1 MSMIILGIDA
11 SYTRTGIAISE
22 DGKLKAVKS
31 IKFKGIKGK
40 PAKRANLRA
49 KIAKYIAAYSPD
61 MIVVERTRQFSTGD
75 KSFIA
80 LNMIKTGISLLTTII
95 DIAYENGIP
104 VYSVDTRSWKKVVV
118 GSSKPDK
125 YGNKKQPTID
135 YVKTLGFEVY
145 DDDDAA
151 DAACISLYYDRAKK
165 LYGEARRTELMKLE
179 E

>member
-1 MSMIILGIDA
+1 MIIMGIDA
-11 SYTRTGIAISE
+11 SYARTGLAIAE
-22 DGKLKAVKS
+22 DGELKAVKS
-31 IKFKGIKGK
+31 IKFKGLKKK
-40 PAKRANLRA
+40 PEKRANL
-49 KIAKYIAAYSPD
+49 KMKVENYIKKYQPE
-61 MIVVERTRQFSTGD
+61 MIVVERTRQFSTND

-80 LNMIKTGISLLTTII
+80 LNMIKTGISLLTIII
-95 DIAYENGIP
+95 DVAYENGIP

-135 YVKTLGFEVY
+135 YVKSLGFEVY

-151 DAACISLYYDRAKK
+151 DAACIALYYDRAKK
-165 LYGEARRTELMKLE
+165 LYGEARRAKLMKLE

>member
-49 KIAKYIAAYSPD
+49 KIAKYIAAYNPD

-75 KSFIA
+75 KPYIA
-80 LNMIKTGISLLTTII
+80 MNMIKTGISILTTII
-95 DIAYENGIP
+95 DIAYENDLQ
-104 VYSVDTRSWKKVVV
+104 VFSVDTRAWKSAVI
-118 GSSKPDK
+118 GTSKPKNGDK
-125 YGNKKQPTID
+125 KLPAIEYITS
-135 YVKTLGFEVY
+135 LGFDVY

-151 DAACISLYYDRAKK
+151 DAACISLFYSMAAKK
-165 LYGEARRTELMKLE
+165 HGEARRTELLRLE